1 MARGSDTARLPLE
14 PLRRQVADATG
25 RSASFID
32 VTGVEVDGNAL
43 EVTFQTP
50 DEDVPVAD
58 VVVEGPNGR
67 TGTTPVRLDTPSG
80 VNVFGELL
88 RIEYAGRDAETDEIL
103 VSVDQQV
110 GDDWRTLLGCG
121 QMWAVQTSHRGE
133 DVTITCHVETPSDP
147 DDEDGDTAES
157 EIDPASRSDAGSDA
171 DAGAADDGG
180 LLDLDR

>member
-147 DDEDGDTAES
+147 DDEDGDTAEPETGPTGS
-157 EIDPASRSDAGSDA
+157 AAESDA
-171 DAGAADDGG
+171 DAGSADDGG